1 MSDTLRL
8 ADILG
13 RDASFEWFE
22 AVAVVREVGER
33 VIDSAAGR
41 RVPELDQ
48 VELSADGTVTL
59 TGASKADDP
68 VRRLGQLL
76 QACLVQSD
84 PPVQLRLT
92 VAQATSPEPPFASV
106 RELMTALEYFERPDR
121 AAVLRGLFERVRMAP
136 VVAVEHRA
144 TLDAIAPL
152 PTAREKETRKEHGST
167 EARRS
172 KRSVGAAVAVIVL
185 LVAAA
190 SAYSQFNDAAP
201 SSEEVTTLAVKASD
215 AVGTTLVKGIS
226 AVSETVGLGR
236 LVPAGDTSA
245 AAPAVKPVSAVPAP
259 GRPARRKLRPDA
271 EQLRVFDLPELRA
284 SSPVALA
291 TPIAPVPAL
300 ASASA
305 EAARIAEVD
314 ETVYSPADSSVAP
327 PIGIRP
333 QLPRVL
339 PEDIQKENLSQIEL
353 IILPDGRVGSVKLI
367 GARKSVLEAMLLSA
381 AKAWKFQPA
390 TRDGRPV
397 SYRKTVW
404 IDLQD

>member
-8 ADILG
+8 SDILG
-13 RDASFEWFE
+13 RNASIEWFE

-48 VELSADGTVTL
+48 VQLSADGGITM

-106 RELMTALEYFERPDR
+106 RDLMTALEYFERPDR
-121 AAVLRGLFERVRMAP
+121 PAVLRGLFERVRTAP
-136 VVAVEHRA
+136 IVVAEQRA

-152 PTAREKETRKEHGST
+152 PAGREKETRDEQ
-167 EARRS
+167 RRAEGQ
-172 KRSVGAAVAVIVL
+172 RRNRTVVAVAALIVL

-190 SAYSQFNDAAP
+190 TAYSQFRGATP
-201 SSEEVTTLAVKASD
+201 STEEVTTLAVKASD

-236 LVPAGDTSA
+236 LVPAGEAPGAPPA
-245 AAPAVKPVSAVPAP
+245 AKPTKPDAPAAK
-259 GRPARRKLRPDA
+259 PARRKPQRESGDF
-271 EQLRVFDLPELRA
+271 RVFDLPELPA
-284 SSPVALA
+284 SLPAELSVD
-291 TPIAPVPAL
+291 IAPVPAL
-300 ASASA
+300 APEPADLV
-305 EAARIAEVD
+305 VD
-314 ETVYSPADSSVAP
+314 ETIYSPADSAVAP

-339 PEDIQKENLSQIEL
+339 PEDIRKENLSQIEL
-353 IILPDGRVGSVKLI
+353 IILPDGTVGSVKLL
-367 GARKSVLEAMLLSA
+367 GARKSVLEGMLLSA
-381 AKAWKFQPA
+381 AKAWRFQPA
-390 TRDGRPV
+390 TKDGRPV
-397 SYRKTVW
+397 SYRKNVW
-404 IDLQD
+404 IALQ

>member
-1 MSDTLRL
+1 MSEILRL
-8 ADILG
+8 SDILG
-13 RDASFEWFE
+13 RNASIEWFE

-33 VIDSAAGR
+33 VIDSAGGR

-48 VELSADGTVTL
+48 VELSADGGVTM

-106 RELMTALEYFERPDR
+106 RDLLTALEYFERPDR
-121 AAVLRGLFERVRMAP
+121 PAVLRGLFERMQTAP
-136 VVAVEHRA
+136 VVVAKDRA

-152 PTAREKETRKEHGST
+152 PTASVK
-167 EARRS
+167 EARTEQRNEGGRRH
-172 KRSVGAAVAVIVL
+172 RSVVAAVAVIVL

-190 SAYSQFNDAAP
+190 TAYSQFRGAP
-201 SSEEVTTLAVKASD
+201 PSTEEVTSLAVKASD

-236 LVPAGDTSA
+236 LVPAGEASAPPLVKPASPELA
-245 AAPAVKPVSAVPAP
+245 AAK
-259 GRPARRKLRPDA
+259 PARRKPGPASDEFRI
-271 EQLRVFDLPELRA
+271 FDLPELPA
-284 SSPVALA
+284 SSPAALVL
-291 TPIAPVPAL
+291 PIAPVPPLAAEPTEIVAL
-300 ASASA
+300 
-305 EAARIAEVD
+305 D
-314 ETVYSPADSSVAP
+314 ETIYSPADTSVAP

-333 QLPRVL
+333 QLPKVL
-339 PEDIQKENLSQIEL
+339 PEDIRKENLSQIEL
-353 IILPDGRVGSVKLI
+353 IILPDGTVGSVKLM
-367 GARKSVLEAMLLSA
+367 GARKSVLEGMLLSA

-397 SYRKTVW
+397 WYRKNVW
-404 IDLQD
+404 IALQ

>member
-1 MSDTLRL
+1 MSEILRL
-8 ADILG
+8 SDILG
-13 RDASFEWFE
+13 RNASIEWFE

-33 VIDSAAGR
+33 VIDSAGGR

-48 VELSADGTVTL
+48 VELSADGGVTL

-106 RELMTALEYFERPDR
+106 RDLLTALEYFERPDR
-121 AAVLRGLFERVRMAP
+121 PAVLRGLFERMRMAP
-136 VVAVEHRA
+136 IVVAENRA

-152 PTAREKETRKEHGST
+152 PTARDKEARTEQRT
-167 EARRS
+167 EAGRRN
-172 KRSVGAAVAVIVL
+172 RSVVAAVAVIVL

-190 SAYSQFNDAAP
+190 TAYSQFRGAP
-201 SSEEVTTLAVKASD
+201 PSTEEVTSLAVKASD

-236 LVPAGDTSA
+236 LVPAGEAA
-245 AAPAVKPVSAVPAP
+245 AAPAAKPVSPAP
-259 GRPARRKLRPDA
+259 ATAKPTRRKPRPESEA
-271 EQLRVFDLPELRA
+271 FRIFDLPEVPA
-284 SSPVALA
+284 SPAALV
-291 TPIAPVPAL
+291 PEIAPVPAL
-300 ASASA
+300 AP
-305 EAARIAEVD
+305 EPTDFVVVD

-339 PEDIQKENLSQIEL
+339 PEDIRKENLSQIEL
-353 IILPDGRVGSVKLI
+353 VILPDGTVGSVKLL
-367 GARKSVLEAMLLSA
+367 GARKSVLEGMLLSA

-397 SYRKTVW
+397 SYRKNVW
-404 IDLQD
+404 IAMQ

>member
-152 PTAREKETRKEHGST
+152 PTAGEKESRKEHGNA
-167 EARRS
+167 EGRRS
-172 KRSVGAAVAVIVL
+172 KRSVVAALAVIVL

-190 SAYSQFNDAAP
+190 TAYSQFNDAAP

-245 AAPAVKPVSAVPAP
+245 APAVKPVSAVPAP
-259 GRPARRKLRPDA
+259 AKPARRKLRPEA
-271 EQLRVFDLPELRA
+271 EQLRIFDLPELPA

-291 TPIAPVPAL
+291 TPITPVPAL
-300 ASASA
+300 ASA
-305 EAARIAEVD
+305 ETGEVAAVD
-314 ETVYSPADSSVAP
+314 ETVYSPADGAVAP